1 MEQTPAIEAK
11 FKALSPRLD
20 EATLRLWAAAE
31 ARSLGRGGVSVVA
44 KVAGLSRT
52 TVYAGLAEIEAAGR
66 AKGKKSKAAAQSVA
80 AAATHKRVRAPGG
93 GRKRLVDIDA
103 SLLADLDALVEP
115 TSRGD
120 PMSPLR
126 WTCKST
132 TRLAAELAAS
142 GHRVSQRTVCDLLAR
157 LNYSLQSV
165 RKTREGGQHPD
176 RDAQFQYIAT
186 MVTKF
191 QRQRQPVI
199 SVDTKKKEL
208 IGDFKN
214 AGREW
219 QPQGQPEQVRVH
231 DFIDDE
237 LGKVAPYGVYDVT
250 ANVGWVSVGIDH
262 DTAEFAVQSIRRWW
276 LEMGRPMYAR
286 AKRLLITADCG
297 GSNGYRVRLWR
308 LQLQRLA
315 DELDLEVQVCHFPPG
330 TSKWNKIEHR
340 MFCHITNN
348 WRGRPLLSR
357 QVVVNLI
364 GSVTTDQ
371 GLRVKAALD
380 ENVYEP
386 GIKVSDADLAT
397 INLKRDEFHGEWN
410 YRVTPRAIGRR
421 G

>member
-1 MEQTPAIEAK
+1 MDQTPTVEAK

-52 TVYAGLAEIEAAGR
+52 TVYAGLAEIEAAAK
-66 AKGKKSKAAAQSVA
+66 AKGKRSKAAAQPAGVA
-80 AAATHKRVRAPGG
+80 AALKRVRAPGG

-132 TRLAAELAAS
+132 TKLAAELAAS
-142 GHRVSQRTVCDLLAR
+142 GHRVSQRTVCDLLAQ

-186 MVTKF
+186 MVGKF

-219 QPQGQPEQVRVH
+219 QPQGRPEQVRVH

-262 DTAEFAVQSIRRWW
+262 DTAEFAVHSIRRWW
-276 LEMGRPMYAR
+276 LEMGRPMYGQ

-315 DELDLEVQVCHFPPG
+315 DELGLQVQVCHFPPG

-380 ENVYEP
+380 ENTYEP
-386 GIKVSDADLAT
+386 GIKVSDADLAA

-410 YRVTPRAIGRR
+410 YRVTPRPIGKR

>member
-1 MEQTPAIEAK
+1 MDQAAVIEAK
-11 FKALSPRLD
+11 FKALSARLD
-20 EATLRLWAAAE
+20 EATLRLWAASE

-44 KVAGLSRT
+44 KVVGLSRT
-52 TVYAGLAEIEAAGR
+52 TIYAGLAEIESA
-66 AKGKKSKAAAQSVA
+66 SKAKRGKASAQPAPVGAA
-80 AAATHKRVRAPGG
+80 HKRIRASGG
-93 GRKRLVDIDA
+93 GRKRLTDRDT

-115 TSRGD
+115 SSRGD

-132 TRLAAELAAS
+132 TKLAAELAAC
-142 GHRVSQRTVCDLLAR
+142 GHRVSQRTVCDLLAQ
-157 LNYSLQSV
+157 LHYSLQSV

-176 RDAQFQYIAT
+176 RDAQFQYIAA

-191 QRQRQPVI
+191 QRQHQPVI

-214 AGREW
+214 AGQEW
-219 QPQGQPEQVRVH
+219 QPQGQPEPVRVH

-262 DTAEFAVQSIRRWW
+262 DTAEFAVQSIRHWW
-276 LEMGRPMYAR
+276 LEMGYPMYAR
-286 AKRLLITADCG
+286 AKRLLIMADCG

-315 DELDLEVQVCHFPPG
+315 DELGLDIQVCHFPPG

-364 GSVTTDQ
+364 GNVTTNQ

-380 ENVYEP
+380 ENTYEP
-386 GIKVSDADLAT
+386 GIKVSEADLAA
-397 INLKRDEFHGEWN
+397 INLKRDKFHGEWN
-410 YRVTPRAIGRR
+410 YRIAPKTSSRCA
-421 G
+421 

>member
-1 MEQTPAIEAK
+1 MDQTPAVEAK

-31 ARSLGRGGVSVVA
+31 ARGLGRGGVSVVA

-52 TVYAGLAEIEAAGR
+52 TVYAGLAEIEAAGKVKR
-66 AKGKKSKAAAQSVA
+66 KRSKTAAQPVVVSA
-80 AAATHKRVRAPGG
+80 HKRVRAPGG

-142 GHRVSQRTVCDLLAR
+142 GHRVSQRTVCDLLAQ

-219 QPQGQPEQVRVH
+219 HRQGQPEQVRVH

-262 DTAEFAVQSIRRWW
+262 DTAEFAVHSIRHWW
-276 LEMGRPMYAR
+276 LEMGRPTYGQ

-315 DELDLEVQVCHFPPG
+315 DELGLQIQVCHFPPG

-380 ENVYEP
+380 ENTYEP

-397 INLKRDEFHGEWN
+397 VNLKRDEFHGEWN
-410 YRVTPRAIGRR
+410 YRVTPRVAPKR